1 MKEKIEI
8 VEWLVNHGYHLFGE
22 STESFADRLS
32 LEQLKII
39 KEGFKNYKKITTED

>member
-1 MKEKIEI
+1 MEEKIKI

-22 STESFADRLS
+22 STQSFANRLS

-39 KEGFKNYKKITTED
+39 KNGFKNYKGITTED